1 MAFRNIS
8 GDVDAM
14 AHAGTTILNAG
25 IQRCRLLLVLVLL
38 LLVVLLLFV
47 LVDDGEEG
55 EVEEEGGERKMSF
68 HILYN
73 AS

>member
-14 AHAGTTILNAG
+14 AHAGTTILNDG

-38 LLVVLLLFV
+38 FV

-55 EVEEEGGERKMSF
+55 EEEEEGVERKMSF